1 VAIAEVRIVQ
11 TRPILK
17 FTAAGGGSR
26 YRSIDL
32 FKSIF
37 VRLSAF

>member
-1 VAIAEVRIVQ
+1 MGTNQVGKDWGID
-11 TRPILK
+11 LS
-17 FTAAGGGSR
+17 G

-37 VRLSAF
+37 VTAECLSIDR